1 MKEYP
6 TLESLKND
14 IDTMTIAD
22 LRIAAREFGVVPR
35 NHKRAELIEKI
46 IASYTGKLDPEVPK
60 RPGRPTKTA
69 GLQNESVEKAR
80 EAAVQNGTV
89 PADNDNVD
97 PSMPRTGILEVMAE
111 GYGFLRT
118 HNYSSTPG
126 KDYYVSSSMVSR
138 MNLRS
143 GDKLRVV
150 LHQYPD
156 RTTPTVIFIK
166 EINDTPCTNM
176 RRTPFD
182 SLEPCF
188 PDERIKLES
197 ERTDYTLRALDLVAP
212 IGKGQRGLIV
222 APPKTGKTM
231 LLQKIAKAVRKNN
244 PEIYLTVLLI
254 DERPEEV
261 TDFRESV
268 DCDVVY
274 STFDQQP
281 SNHTRIAEMV
291 FANARRRVEQGQD
304 VMILMDSITRLA
316 RAYNQTAEQSG
327 RTLSGGL
334 DVSAMQEPKKLFG
347 SGRNVRGGG
356 SLTILATALIDTG
369 SRMDD
374 IIYEEFK
381 GTGNMEIQLDR
392 RMSEKRIFPAID
404 LNRSS
409 TRREELLL
417 TQSQMEGMYL
427 VRRILAAED
436 PVAATEDLLEV
447 IMTTA
452 NNDETIETLKR
463 LALSARTR
471 RMMKK

>member
-1 MKEYP
+1 M
-6 TLESLKND
+6 
-14 IDTMTIAD
+14 
-22 LRIAAREFGVVPR
+22 
-35 NHKRAELIEKI
+35 
-46 IASYTGKLDPEVPK
+46 
-60 RPGRPTKTA
+60 
-69 GLQNESVEKAR
+69 
-80 EAAVQNGTV
+80 
-89 PADNDNVD
+89 
-97 PSMPRTGILEVMAE
+97 
-111 GYGFLRT
+111 
-118 HNYSSTPG
+118 
-126 KDYYVSSSMVSR
+126 
-138 MNLRS
+138 
-143 GDKLRVV
+143 
-150 LHQYPD
+150 
-156 RTTPTVIFIK
+156 
-166 EINDTPCTNM
+166 
-176 RRTPFD
+176 
-182 SLEPCF
+182 
-188 PDERIKLES
+188 
-197 ERTDYTLRALDLVAP
+197 
-212 IGKGQRGLIV
+212 
-222 APPKTGKTM
+222 
-231 LLQKIAKAVRKNN
+231 
-244 PEIYLTVLLI
+244 
-254 DERPEEV
+254 
-261 TDFRESV
+261 